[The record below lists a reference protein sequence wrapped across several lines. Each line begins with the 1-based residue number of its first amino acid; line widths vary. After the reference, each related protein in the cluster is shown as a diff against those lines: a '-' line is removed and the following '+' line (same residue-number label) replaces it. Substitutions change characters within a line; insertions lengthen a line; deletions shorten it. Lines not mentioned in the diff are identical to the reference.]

1 MLNYLLWWL
10 CNLVLVNRIYL
21 YVFFE
26 VIKDNGNL
34 TVANGKEG
42 QPRVTSMCD
51 NDFERQ
57 RITYDVGFS
66 NKQSFDS
73 SFR

>member
-1 MLNYLLWWL
+1 M
-10 CNLVLVNRIYL
+10 LVNRIYL

-34 TVANGKEG
+34 TVAKGKEG

-51 NDFERQ
+51 NHFERL
-57 RITYDVGFS
+57 RTTYDVGFS